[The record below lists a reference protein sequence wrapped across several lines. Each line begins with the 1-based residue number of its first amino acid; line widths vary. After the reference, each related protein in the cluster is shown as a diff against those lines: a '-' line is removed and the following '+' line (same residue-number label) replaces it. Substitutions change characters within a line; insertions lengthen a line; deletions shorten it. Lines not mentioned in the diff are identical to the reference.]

1 MSTPPKLAEEV
12 LTIARQAG
20 DAILAIYEGDFAV
33 ETKSDHSP
41 LTAADMAAHRLIA
54 SELGSKIGSNGSK
67 TPTVSEASLAALPL
81 LSEEGGLADFDVRKT
96 WDRYWLVDPLDGTRE
111 FVKRNGEFTV
121 NIALISNGRPVL
133 GVVHAPVLRRSYV
146 GVLDGISDGKPGAW
160 RIDEVCGQSSYQE
173 IRTRTANEAALT
185 LAVSRSHGSPAVQ
198 ALLEQLPAVDT
209 TSMGSSLKFC
219 LVAEGAADAY
229 PRFGPTSE
237 WDSAAAQAVLEA
249 AGGAVQRMD
258 GAPLTYNQKV
268 SVLNPD
274 FIAIG
279 DPDWRWANLTADFPI
294 NER

>member
-1 MSTPPKLAEEV
+1 MQQLDLRALSEQA
-12 LTIARQAG
+12 LTVARDAG
-20 DAILAIYEGDFAV
+20 RAILDVYDGDFAV
-33 ETKSDHSP
+33 ETKADQSP
-41 LTAADMAAHRLIA
+41 LTAADMAAHRVIA
-54 SELGSKIGSNGSK
+54 AGLGGAGDEEYE
-67 TPTVSEASLAALPL
+67 TPTLPVI
-81 LSEEGGLADFDVRKT
+81 SEEGGLPEFSVRKD
-96 WDRYWLVDPLDGTRE
+96 WGRYWLVDPLDGTKE

-121 NIALISNGRPVL
+121 NIALIENGHPLL

-146 GVLDGISDGKPGAW
+146 GVLDEGLKEAW
-160 RIDEVCGQSSYQE
+160 RYDEAKGQ
-173 IRTRTANEAALT
+173 ITRRAICTRHVDEAALT
-185 LAVSRSHGSPAVQ
+185 LAVSRSHASPAVE
-198 ALLEQLPAVDT
+198 ALLARLPPVAA
-209 TSMGSSLKFC
+209 TSVGSSLKFC

-258 GAPLTYNQKV
+258 GTRLSYNQKV

-279 DPDWRWANLTADFPI
+279 DTQWRWADITADFPV

>member
-1 MSTPPKLAEEV
+1 MHKPPKLAEEI
-12 LTIARQAG
+12 LAIARQAG
-20 DAILAIYEGDFAV
+20 DAILKIYKGDFAV
-33 ETKSDHSP
+33 ETKADLSP

-54 SELGSKIGSNGSK
+54 SALGSK
-67 TPTVSEASLAALPL
+67 TPTVSAVSAAGLANLPL
-81 LSEEGGLADFDVRKT
+81 LSEEGGLADFEVRQT
-96 WDRYWLVDPLDGTRE
+96 WERYWLVDPLDGTRE

-121 NIALISNGRPVL
+121 NIALISDGRPIL

-146 GVLDGISDGKPGAW
+146 GVLDGIADEKPTAW
-160 RIDEVCGQSSYQE
+160 RIDEVDGEIHHRQ
-173 IRTRTANEAALT
+173 IRTRTVNEAALT
-185 LAVSRSHGSPAVQ
+185 LAVSRSHGSPAVE
-198 ALLEQLPAVDT
+198 ALLEQLPEVET

-279 DPDWRWANLTADFPI
+279 DTDWRWADLTADFPT
-294 NER
+294 NYR

>member
-1 MSTPPKLAEEV
+1 MHKTLHKPPQLAENI
-12 LTIARQAG
+12 LAIARQAG
-20 DAILAIYEGDFAV
+20 AAILEIYETDFAV
-33 ETKSDHSP
+33 ETKGDNSP

-54 SELGSKIGSNGSK
+54 SELAKMPDAI
-67 TPTVSEASLAALPL
+67 PV
-81 LSEEGGLADFDVRKT
+81 LSEEGGLAEFTERKT
-96 WDRYWLVDPLDGTRE
+96 WTRYWLIDPLDGTRE

-121 NIALISNGRPVL
+121 NIALIENGRPIL

-146 GVLDGISDGKPGAW
+146 GSSVGVSFGEHSDSGAW
-160 RIDEVCGQSSYQE
+160 RVDEGGEQAE
-173 IRTRTANEAALT
+173 WRPIHTRTVDEAALT
-185 LAVSRSHGSPAVQ
+185 LAVSRSHGSAAVE
-198 ALLEQLPAVDT
+198 ALIAKLPTLAT

-258 GAPLTYNQKV
+258 GTPLTYNQKV

-279 DPDWRWANLTADFPI
+279 DPQWHWTALTADFPTTP
-294 NER
+294 R

>member
-1 MSTPPKLAEEV
+1 MSTPPQLAEEV
-12 LTIARQAG
+12 LAIARQAG

-54 SELGSKIGSNGSK
+54 SELAKMPGS
-67 TPTVSEASLAALPL
+67 LPV
-81 LSEEGGLADFDVRKT
+81 LSEEGGLAEFTERKT
-96 WDRYWLVDPLDGTRE
+96 WTHYWLIDPLDGTRE

-121 NIALISNGRPVL
+121 NIALIENGRPIL

-146 GVLDGISDGKPGAW
+146 GSSVGVSFGKYSDGGAW
-160 RIDEVCGQSSYQE
+160 RVDEGGKQAE
-173 IRTRTANEAALT
+173 WRLIHTRAVDEAALT
-185 LAVSRSHGSPAVQ
+185 LAVSRSHGSPGVK
-198 ALLEQLPAVDT
+198 ALIAKLPTLAT

-249 AGGAVQRMD
+249 AGGSVQRMD
-258 GAPLTYNQKV
+258 GTPLTYNQKV

-279 DPDWRWANLTADFPI
+279 DPQWRWATLTADFPI
-294 NER
+294 NPR

>member
-1 MSTPPKLAEEV
+1 MHKAMHKPPPLAEDI
-12 LTIARQAG
+12 LIIARQAG
-20 DAILAIYEGDFAV
+20 AAILEIYESNFAV
-33 ETKSDHSP
+33 ETKSDNSP

-54 SELGSKIGSNGSK
+54 S
-67 TPTVSEASLAALPL
+67 ALAEMPGAVPV
-81 LSEEGGLADFDVRKT
+81 LSEEGGLAEFKERQT
-96 WDRYWLVDPLDGTRE
+96 WTRYWLIDPLDGTRE

-121 NIALISNGRPVL
+121 NIALIENGQPTL

-146 GVLDGISDGKPGAW
+146 GVRDGGAW
-160 RIDEVCGQSSYQE
+160 RVDEEGEQAEWRS
-173 IRTRTANEAALT
+173 IHTRTVDEAALT
-185 LAVSRSHGSPAVQ
+185 LAVSRSHGSPAVE
-198 ALLEQLPAVDT
+198 ALIAKLPTLTT

-258 GAPLTYNQKV
+258 GTPLAYNQKV

-279 DPDWRWANLTADFPI
+279 DPQWRWAQLTADFPI
-294 NER
+294 NPR